1 MVGYRCGGKREP
13 EASSVL
19 MLDLE
24 RK

>member
-1 MVGYRCGGKREP
+1 MVGYRCGGKRES
-13 EASSVL
+13 EASVL